1 MSAKK
6 NDNIK
11 KATKAPVKAPVKAA
25 DKASGK
31 TTTKMAVKA
40 TTKKAPVKKAV
51 KPATSSARRAKP
63 ATSSARRPESEYV
76 ISKAAY
82 QRSWKYIVDINSE
95 SKERLDRVALI
106 DMERTYTYRQMFRN
120 WEKYAEVFSAL
131 GITEANHSRLAIFD
145 CSCIESSFAVYA
157 ANMTGASIAGFTPA
171 YLSEK
176 FPLAKAIKEEGITDL
191 FINDLAVNKRLLIHA
206 LKIKAELGLRNVIVV
221 KVPIDSNKMDP
232 GLVSFSNS
240 NYKEIKTVDGALFM
254 DDLIEKYEGTPIS
267 YGKKTNDPSSFVFHT
282 SGTTKGISKP
292 SPLSDEALN
301 LASENMKKSR
311 KFVAFEKGCVT
322 LCTMV
327 ATSVYGFVNQ
337 LHEPLAFGCSVVLLP
352 MANQNPFFVKSIS
365 HYKINAMFVTP
376 FYFEAWSKLPKDF
389 IPDFSS
395 VNAVI
400 IGGAYLSAEARKRY
414 SKFMEANGAK
424 DVKFVNGYGMSET
437 CGACIIQTEEVDNDS
452 IGFPLPGVDLKIYDE
467 IDEKFYSVK
476 DKHTGVL
483 YIHSDSLSSGKI
495 DNNEFFKLD
504 EIDGV
509 PYICTNDVV
518 SVNKDGSISCQ
529 GRANRY
535 FVNNDGIKFNAGIIE
550 NQVASEEGIEACAM
564 TPWYDKLLTHDT
576 VPVLYV
582 QPVSNDKNAAEIVKN
597 ALVNVFI
604 KKGTA
609 KESNLPMQCVI
620 AQQIPHNR
628 NGKVDIYRITNGGV
642 AGDRYIIR
650 PVRVKN
656 DLKDIVLELTQNA
669 EEGITNGEVP
679 VELSNVWDDI
689 RESTMDKTVLNQAA
703 NQYNARL
710 MSLFAGAHMM
720 QGLPGIPGLSL
731 DPATIGQ
738 FVSMLQNAQN
748 QFISFSSQYI
758 QYVVSEYNNWVLQTN
773 KYIQDVN
780 NFQVHQYSKFVQDVQ
795 KYEVDMTEYLKN
807 LWQQQAEQA
816 QKLQKQQAEYIQK
829 VQEYQV
835 AQYQKFT
842 QDAQAYLTQL
852 SDYAKKVQEYQ
863 AAQCQKFVQDY
874 QKYQAQVADYA
885 KKVQEQQAQD
895 IQKFLQSFQGQLSQQ
910 GQQPQL
916 PPMAYMGPVAP
927 DQSAQK

>member
-11 KATKAPVKAPVKAA
+11 KASVKKTTAKAPVKAPVKTAA
-25 DKASGK
+25 K
-31 TTTKMAVKA
+31 TTAKA
-40 TTKKAPVKKAV
+40 TTKAPVKKAAT
-51 KPATSSARRAKP
+51 KPAAKP
-63 ATSSARRPESEYV
+63 ATSSARRSAPATSSARRPAPKYE

-82 QRSWKYIVDINSE
+82 QRSWKYIVDINSA
-95 SKERLDRVALI
+95 SKARLDRVALI

-131 GITEANHSRLAIFD
+131 GITEENHSRLAIFD

-191 FINDLAVNKRLLIHA
+191 FIYDLAVNKRLLVHA
-206 LKIKAELGLRNVIVV
+206 LKLKAELGLRNVIVV
-221 KVPIDSNKMDP
+221 KIPIDSNKMDQ
-232 GLVSFSNS
+232 GLVNFSNS
-240 NYKEIKTVDGALFM
+240 NYKELKTVDGALFM
-254 DDLIEKYEGTPIS
+254 DDLIEKYEGTAIK
-267 YGKKTNDPSSFVFHT
+267 YGTKSNDPSSFVFHT

-292 SPLSDEALN
+292 APLSDEALN
-301 LASENMKKSR
+301 LASENMKKSG
-311 KFVAFEKGCVT
+311 KFVDFEKGCVT

-365 HYKINAMFVTP
+365 HFKVNAMFVTP
-376 FYFEAWSKLPKDF
+376 FYFEAWSKLPKQF
-389 IPDFSS
+389 VPDFSS
-395 VNAVI
+395 VNVVI

-414 SKFMEANGAK
+414 HKFMADNGAK
-424 DVKFVNGYGMSET
+424 DVRFVNGYGMSET

-452 IGFPLPGVDLKIYDE
+452 IGYPLPGVDLKIYDE
-467 IDEKFYSVK
+467 LDEKFYSVK

-495 DNNEFFKLD
+495 DDNEFFKLD
-504 EIDGV
+504 KINGV

-518 SVNKDGSISCQ
+518 SVNKDGSVSCQ

-582 QPVSNDKNAAEIVKN
+582 QPVTKDKNAADLVKK
-597 ALVNVFI
+597 ALINVFI

-620 AQQIPHNR
+620 APQIPHNR

-650 PVRVKN
+650 PVRVK
-656 DLKDIVLELTQNA
+656 DVLKDIVLELTNNS

-679 VELSNVWDDI
+679 VELSSVWDDI
-689 RESTMDKTVLNQAA
+689 RESTMDRTVLNQAA

-720 QGLPGIPGLSL
+720 QGMQGIPGLPF
-731 DPATIGQ
+731 DPAMIGQ
-738 FVSMLQNAQN
+738 FISMLQDAQN
-748 QFISFSSQYI
+748 QLISFSSQYI
-758 QYVVSEYNNWVLQTN
+758 QYAVSEYNKWAIQTN

-780 NFQVHQYSKFVQDVQ
+780 NYQVHQYNKFVQDVQ
-795 KYEVDMTEYLKN
+795 KYEVDMNEYLKN
-807 LWQQQAEQA
+807 LWQQQSEQA
-816 QKLQKQQAEYIQK
+816 QQIQKQQVEYIQK
-829 VQEYQV
+829 VQEYQ
-835 AQYQKFT
+835 AQQYQKFT
-842 QDAQAYLTQL
+842 QDAQAYLAQW
-852 SDYAKKVQEYQ
+852 SDYAKKLQEYQ
-863 AAQCQKFVQDY
+863 AAQYQKFVEDV
-874 QKYQAQVADYA
+874 QKYQAQLADYA
-885 KKVQEQQAQD
+885 KKAQAQ
-895 IQKFLQSFQGQLSQQ
+895 QQ
-910 GQQPQL
+910 QL
-916 PPMAYMGPVAP
+916 PPMAYMGPAVP
-927 DQSAQK
+927 NQPVQK

>member
-11 KATKAPVKAPVKAA
+11 KASVKKATAKAPVKAPVKTAA
-25 DKASGK
+25 K
-31 TTTKMAVKA
+31 TTAKA
-40 TTKKAPVKKAV
+40 TTKAPVKKA
-51 KPATSSARRAKP
+51 AAKP
-63 ATSSARRPESEYV
+63 ATSSARRPAPATSSARRPAPKYE

-82 QRSWKYIVDINSE
+82 QRSWKYIVDINSA
-95 SKERLDRVALI
+95 SKARLDRIALI

-131 GITEANHSRLAIFD
+131 GITEDNQSRLAIFD

-191 FINDLAVNKRLLIHA
+191 FINDLAVNKRLLVHA
-206 LKIKAELGLRNVIVV
+206 LKLKAELGLRNVIVV
-221 KVPIDSNKMDP
+221 KVPIDSNKMDQ
-232 GLVSFSNS
+232 GLVNFSNS
-240 NYKEIKTVDGALFM
+240 NYKELKTVDGALFM
-254 DDLIEKYEGTPIS
+254 DDLIEKYEGTVIK
-267 YGKKTNDPSSFVFHT
+267 YGTKSNDPSSFVFHT

-292 SPLSDEALN
+292 APLSDEALN
-301 LASENMKKSR
+301 LASENMKKSG
-311 KFVAFEKGCVT
+311 KFVDFEKGCVT

-365 HYKINAMFVTP
+365 HFKINAMFVTP
-376 FYFEAWSKLPKDF
+376 FYFEAWSKLPKQF
-389 IPDFSS
+389 VPDFSS
-395 VNAVI
+395 VNVVI

-414 SKFMEANGAK
+414 HKFMADNGAK
-424 DVKFVNGYGMSET
+424 DVRFVNGYGMSET

-452 IGFPLPGVDLKIYDE
+452 IGYPLPGVDLKIYDE
-467 IDEKFYSVK
+467 LDEKFYSVK

-495 DNNEFFKLD
+495 DDNEFFKLD
-504 EIDGV
+504 KINGV
-509 PYICTNDVV
+509 PYICTNKVG
-518 SVNKDGSISCQ
+518 SVSCQ

-582 QPVSNDKNAAEIVKN
+582 QPVTKDKNAADLVKK
-597 ALVNVFI
+597 ALINVFI

-620 AQQIPHNR
+620 APQIPHNR

-650 PVRVKN
+650 PVRVK
-656 DLKDIVLELTQNA
+656 DVLKDIVLELTNNS

-679 VELSNVWDDI
+679 VELSSVWDDI
-689 RESTMDKTVLNQAA
+689 RESTMDRTVLNQAA

-720 QGLPGIPGLSL
+720 QGMQGIPRLPF
-731 DPATIGQ
+731 DPAMIGQ
-738 FVSMLQNAQN
+738 FISMLQDAQN
-748 QFISFSSQYI
+748 QLISFSSQYI
-758 QYVVSEYNNWVLQTN
+758 QYAVSEYNKWAIQTN

-780 NFQVHQYSKFVQDVQ
+780 NYQVHQYNKFVQDVQ
-795 KYEVDMTEYLKN
+795 KYEVDMNEYLKN
-807 LWQQQAEQA
+807 LWQQQSEQA
-816 QKLQKQQAEYIQK
+816 QQIQKQQVEYIQK
-829 VQEYQV
+829 VQEYQ
-835 AQYQKFT
+835 AQQYQKFVE
-842 QDAQAYLTQL
+842 D
-852 SDYAKKVQEYQ
+852 V
-863 AAQCQKFVQDY
+863 
-874 QKYQAQVADYA
+874 QKYQAQLADYA
-885 KKVQEQQAQD
+885 KKAQAQ
-895 IQKFLQSFQGQLSQQ
+895 QQ
-910 GQQPQL
+910 QL
-916 PPMAYMGPVAP
+916 PPMAYMGPAVP
-927 DQSAQK
+927 NQPVQK